1 MSRELSLHTGEVVG
15 SIPTAPTIEAHVSR
29 PLLFAGSTFHTIQ
42 DGTKREDDA
51 SSRGESV
58 EFVLAWFRAIHC
70 APGGSQKIWYNP
82 MDQNLGTGS

>member
-1 MSRELSLHTGEVVG
+1 
-15 SIPTAPTIEAHVSR
+15 
-29 PLLFAGSTFHTIQ
+29 
-42 DGTKREDDA
+42 
-51 SSRGESV
+51 V